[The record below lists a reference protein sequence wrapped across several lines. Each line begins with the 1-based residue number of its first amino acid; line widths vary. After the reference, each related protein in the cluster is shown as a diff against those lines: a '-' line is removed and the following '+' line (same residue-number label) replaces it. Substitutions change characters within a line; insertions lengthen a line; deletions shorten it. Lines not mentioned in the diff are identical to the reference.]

1 MRTKSLPLN
10 QFKSPSSV
18 SAFSKPFDK
27 QGNQTKVLSPT
38 SQNSSNVI
46 FSMVKSQSDPSKP
59 TSARA
64 QRASRRSSATENID
78 SSKSI
83 ILSLLNGKVN
93 NPGMPNIAWSS
104 LSGQKV
110 HHKVSVKPISPVKTF
125 SSGVTSNSCVKNKNA
140 VSDKVPCVNNTG
152 RVVTRRSSGALDSG
166 SSSPSKLQVNGC
178 SSCIACDTMLLDK
191 SISPRG
197 SPRAS
202 PKKSD
207 SSPRKVEKL
216 NDKQVNI
223 LTRQMS
229 GSTSSPQ
236 KVKKALESSSPQKL
250 KKLHVLESES
260 VRNSDRFNSA
270 DNSAVLNLEPSR
282 RSKRLLSSGSLLDS
296 GSPCKMRK
304 IETM

>member
-1 MRTKSLPLN
+1 
-10 QFKSPSSV
+10 
-18 SAFSKPFDK
+18 
-27 QGNQTKVLSPT
+27 
-38 SQNSSNVI
+38 
-46 FSMVKSQSDPSKP
+46 MVKSQSDPSKP

-83 ILSLLNGKVN
+83 ISLLSGKVH
-93 NPGMPNIAWSS
+93 NPVMPNIAWSS

-110 HHKVSVKPISPVKTF
+110 HHKVGVKPISPVKTSIF
-125 SSGVTSNSCVKNKNA
+125 SVTSNSCVKNKNV

-152 RVVTRRSSGALDSG
+152 RVVTRRSSGALESG

-178 SSCIACDTMLLDK
+178 SSCIACDTLLLDK

-202 PKKSD
+202 PKKSA

-260 VRNSDRFNSA
+260 VRNSDRFNSV

-304 IETM
+304 IETV